1 MNSPLTVRASAISA
15 QEIAS
20 ALAAGAAVILPTETV
35 YGLAIQP
42 DAPSGR
48 ERVFELKG
56 RPKEM
61 NLPVVIGATEQLGRL
76 GVDFNETARLLAERF
91 WPGPLT
97 LVMGFAPDRE
107 RPAWLAGRE
116 EVAIRF
122 PDHELLREVARAAGP
137 LLVTSANR
145 HGTGPKS
152 VASEAAASLR
162 GTVDLIVDGGT
173 LSSTP
178 STIVNT
184 RWSPPR
190 IERVG
195 AVPAAEIEAIVG
207 AARALTTE
215 SRAIPSANC

>member
-1 MNSPLTVRASAISA
+1 MTATTVRASGISA
-15 QEIAS
+15 REIADR
-20 ALAAGAAVILPTETV
+20 LAAGAAVILPTETV
-35 YGLAIQP
+35 YGLAVQP
-42 DAPSGR
+42 DAPAAR
-48 ERVFELKG
+48 ERVYELKG

-61 NLPVVIGATEQLGRL
+61 NLPVVIGAADQLGRL
-76 GVDFNETARLLAERF
+76 GVDVNRAARLLAERF

-97 LVMGFAPDRE
+97 IVMGFAPERE

-145 HGTGPKS
+145 YGTGAQS
-152 VASEAAASLR
+152 VAAEAAASLR
-162 GTVDLIVDGGT
+162 GSVDLVVDGGT
-173 LSSTP
+173 LTSTP
-178 STIVNT
+178 STIVNV

-195 AVPAAEIEAIVG
+195 AVTAAEIEA
-207 AARALTTE
+207 ALGE
-215 SRAIPSANC
+215 AGGP

>member
-1 MNSPLTVRASAISA
+1 M
-15 QEIAS
+15 
-20 ALAAGAAVILPTETV
+20 ILPTETV

-42 DAPSGR
+42 GISGQ

-56 RPKEM
+56 RPEEL
-61 NLPVVIGATEQLGRL
+61 NLPVIIGAADQLGGL
-76 GVDFNETARLLAERF
+76 GVDYNRTARLLAEKL

-97 LVMGFAPDRE
+97 LVMGFAPGRE

-116 EVAIRF
+116 EVAVRL
-122 PDHELLREVARAAGP
+122 PAHELLREVAKAAGP
-137 LLVTSANR
+137 ILVTSANR
-145 HGTGPKS
+145 HGTGAKS

-184 RWSPPR
+184 RCSPPR

-195 AVPAAEIEAIVG
+195 MISAAEIEELIFEMG
-207 AARALTTE
+207 GETK
-215 SRAIPSANC
+215 